1 MAVKL
6 TPEQKEKLKDPRF
19 IIALHAV
26 KPLQKQKASQNPK
39 KKSTK

>member
-26 KPLQKQKASQNPK
+26 KPLQHKGPVQNPK
-39 KKSTK
+39 KKSTQ

>member
-19 IIALHAV
+19 IIALRAV
-26 KPLQKQKASQNPK
+26 KPLQHKRPMQNST